1 MSMTVNYVRV
11 PGDHIELLQKDL
23 VEAWHDLNLNLNA
36 YYRDTHPALDILLHE
51 LPGDV
56 ETLNMNDPAA
66 LAWLVSPLKREES
79 KVTGPRV
86 KRDSWPAID
95 LPLVAIEG
103 RAVAIEGRD
112 ALRVPAVNF
121 GLGEGMAFDPTTV
134 QKLSAALSQ
143 ITLDDLLRNFDYDTM
158 QRIDLPG
165 FGAPGFDKDE
175 ERATEERLARESF
188 GHELRELQE
197 FYHRAAASGQYVIV
211 AFA

>member
-79 KVTGPRV
+79 RVTGPRV

-112 ALRVPAVNF
+112 ALRLPAVDF
-121 GLGEGMAFDPTTV
+121 GLGQGAAFDPTTV
-134 QKLSAALSQ
+134 QKLSRALSQ
-143 ITLDDLLRNFDYDTM
+143 ITLDDLFRNFDYDTM
-158 QRIDLPG
+158 QGMDLLG
-165 FGAPGFDKDE
+165 FGDKEE
-175 ERATEERLARESF
+175 ERATNERLARESF

-197 FYHRAAASGQYVIV
+197 FYQRAAASGQYVVV